1 VDIKNTGLQSSEFG
15 KTING
20 NVTVLTVMA
29 EVSCHTS
36 IQLDITVLLFY
47 FWFNGISTADIAALQ
62 LFWSWVE

>member
-1 VDIKNTGLQSSEFG
+1 
-15 KTING
+15 
-20 NVTVLTVMA
+20 MA
-29 EVSCHTS
+29 EVSCQTS